1 MINPTPD
8 GMICELVLSEPTPP
22 NPPMHPMHPMPFIR
36 KALAWAFLL
45 GTPIL
50 WSFVHALEADH
61 TFLLWPEGKA
71 PGQTQAKGPERRL
84 ENRPRPFYQLTEIA
98 QPSLE
103 IYCPDKRLLTGTM
116 MLVIPGGGMQRLA
129 YEHEGLE
136 VAQWLNR
143 QGIVTGVLKYRVP
156 GPAFSGA
163 MDAQRAIS
171 LMRQHADQW
180 EGDVQ
185 SVGCLGFSAGGE
197 IGLWLSTRQSKRLY
211 SPLDATDA
219 FSCHLDFAGLI
230 YSGGLLERRSGE
242 LKQHFRDHL
251 GSHMPPVF
259 LVHALEDQSHNS
271 LHLASALKAAKVPV
285 ECHLFQHGV
294 HGFGVRPS
302 HLPIG
307 QWHRHFAHWLQAIGH
322 HDQWYV
328 RRYVTAL
335 EKALDASRP
344 IPAVDPWSPH
354 ASMEEAYE
362 AQNRWLRRHLPPHQV
377 GGFKGAAA
385 SAAAQ
390 EKMGL
395 EGPLVGVLPLSGAR
409 DTSRPLNLSLA
420 ETGPV
425 AIETEIGYRIAVDI
439 QYEILT
445 PEQAR
450 EAVSAIV
457 PVIELPRQRPSEE
470 SSQPL
475 FQTIAS
481 NIGSFRYL
489 VGEEVSPDTLDPD
502 RLKMT
507 LHHQKTL
514 LHEVTGSAAKGG
526 QFSNLMKIMNQ
537 LTRNGHTLPAGTL
550 IISGALGGVHPAQ
563 PGTYRAQFGDT
574 QTLTFDIRP

>member
-45 GTPIL
+45 WTPIL

-197 IGLWLSTRQSKRLY
+197 IGLWLSTRQSKHLY

-230 YSGGLLERRSGE
+230 YSGGLLEKEKRRAEAAFQGSSRKPHASSVSGAR
-242 LKQHFRDHL
+242 LGGPVPKQPASGIGLEGGEGPR
-251 GSHMPPVF
+251 GMPPF
-259 LVHALEDQSHNS
+259 
-271 LHLASALKAAKVPV
+271 SAWGAWIR
-285 ECHLFQHGV
+285 C
-294 HGFGVRPS
+294 VRPS

-344 IPAVDPWSPH
+344 SQRWIHGVLMPPWKMPTRLKIVGSEGICRLIRWVDSKGLPH
-354 ASMEEAYE
+354 
-362 AQNRWLRRHLPPHQV
+362 RLLPGKV
-377 GGFKGAAA
+377 WALK
-385 SAAAQ
+385 
-390 EKMGL
+390 
-395 EGPLVGVLPLSGAR
+395 GPLVGVLPLSGAR
-409 DTSRPLNLSLA
+409 DTGF
-420 ETGPV
+420 GPS
-425 AIETEIGYRIAVDI
+425 TCRW
-439 QYEILT
+439 LR
-445 PEQAR
+445 QA
-450 EAVSAIV
+450 
-457 PVIELPRQRPSEE
+457 P
-470 SSQPL
+470 
-475 FQTIAS
+475 
-481 NIGSFRYL
+481 
-489 VGEEVSPDTLDPD
+489 
-502 RLKMT
+502 
-507 LHHQKTL
+507 
-514 LHEVTGSAAKGG
+514 
-526 QFSNLMKIMNQ
+526 
-537 LTRNGHTLPAGTL
+537 
-550 IISGALGGVHPAQ
+550 
-563 PGTYRAQFGDT
+563 
-574 QTLTFDIRP
+574 